1 MDETTDTTEQPLLVI
16 YRNRNRDTDTYALH
30 PDSAKLLASP
40 INLPSRV
47 ILGRDWP
54 NPAELSESQRDALAE
69 ILTGL
74 RDDALRAYSV
84 EIWLWDD
91 SLIEKW
97 W

>member
-1 MDETTDTTEQPLLVI
+1 MDETTERPLLI
-16 YRNRNRDTDTYALH
+16 FYRNRTRNTDTYTLH
-30 PDSAKLLASP
+30 RGSRELIASP
-40 INLPSRV
+40 IELPSR
-47 ILGRDWP
+47 LALERDVSTP
-54 NPAELSESQRDALAE
+54 EELNEFQREALVE

-74 RDDALRAYSV
+74 RGDAIRTYSV

>member
-1 MDETTDTTEQPLLVI
+1 MDETTERPLLVLH
-16 YRNRNRDTDTYALH
+16 RNRDRSNDTYTLH
-30 PDSAKLLASP
+30 QETRELVQGTTG
-40 INLPSRV
+40 LPSRV
-47 ILGRDWP
+47 VLGRDWP
-54 NPAELSESQRDALAE
+54 NPQELTELQREALVE

-74 RDDALRAYSV
+74 RGDALKSYSV

>member
-1 MDETTDTTEQPLLVI
+1 MDESTERPLLVL
-16 YRNRNRDTDTYALH
+16 YRNRNRDNDTYALH
-30 PDSAKLLASP
+30 RESRELVKGTMD
-40 INLPSRV
+40 LPSRV
-47 ILGRDWP
+47 VLGRDWP
-54 NPAELSESQRDALAE
+54 NPQELSDLQRDALVE

-74 RDDALRAYSV
+74 RGDALRSYSV